1 MKIAN
6 KWNALI
12 ILSLAM
18 FIVVIDTTIMN
29 VAISTLVEDLNTTIT
44 GIQGAI
50 TLYALVMASLFITG
64 SKIGDIIGRKK
75 AFIIG
80 LFIYGVGTTITA
92 FSQNLGMLLF
102 GWSILEG
109 IGAALML
116 PILQTLLRGNY
127 EKKYLPICYGIIG
140 GVGAVGA
147 ALGPIVGGYLTT
159 YHSWRWAFIGELI
172 IVIIVLASIKIIKD
186 VKYDSLVKPNL
197 DLVGVFLSIVGLSS
211 IIYGIIQAQTY
222 GFWMAHQPFMINGQE
237 FAPFG
242 LSITPILIFFGIT
255 VLAIFGWWQIR
266 REKNDQTPLI
276 RMSMFKTSGLKPGL
290 TVAFVQ
296 SFAQMSVLF
305 ALPLLLQISFN
316 FDAFQTGVIMLPLS
330 VGLLIAS
337 LFGAKL
343 AKTMYPRTIIL
354 IGISLMVVGTL
365 ILINNISV
373 SIDTTKM
380 WPGLLVIGA
389 AMGLVVSQI
398 INVILSLVKPNETGE
413 AASLITTFQQLGTS
427 LGTAVAG
434 TILMISLSMSVAAQV
449 DGNEVFTQ
457 EQQGTIITAT
467 DEGLEF
473 VNNAHVEAVME
484 EYPEDIT
491 NEIIAINEI
500 ARINAIRITLF
511 TIAIITLFGII
522 SAIYLPKK
530 KLGT

>member
-1 MKIAN
+1 MKIPQ
-6 KWNALI
+6 KWNVLI

-29 VAISTLVEDLNTTIT
+29 VAINALVEDLNTTIT
-44 GIQGAI
+44 GVQTAV

-80 LFIYGVGTTITA
+80 LLIYGVGTTMTA
-92 FSQNLGMLLF
+92 FSQNLGMLMF

-127 EKKYLPICYGIIG
+127 SKKDLPLCYGVIG
-140 GVGAVGA
+140 GVAAVGA

-172 IVIIVLASIKIIKD
+172 IVIIVLAFIKIIKD
-186 VKYDSLVKPNL
+186 VAYESPIKPKL

-222 GFWMAHQPFMINGQE
+222 GFWMAQQPFMINGQE

-255 VLAIFGWWQIR
+255 VLAIFGWWQLR
-266 REKNDQTPLI
+266 REKNNKAPLI

-290 TVAFVQ
+290 TIAFIQ

-305 ALPLLLQISFN
+305 TLPLLLQISFS
-316 FDAFQTGVIMLPLS
+316 FDAFETGVIMLPLS
-330 VGLLIAS
+330 IGLLIAS

-343 AKTMYPRTIIL
+343 AQTMYPRTIIL
-354 IGISLMVVGTL
+354 IGISLMVVGTFVL
-365 ILINNISV
+365 LHNITESL
-373 SIDTTKM
+373 DTTKL
-380 WPGLLVIGA
+380 WPGLLIIGS

-427 LGTAVAG
+427 LGTAIAG
-434 TILMISLSMSVAAQV
+434 TILMISLSASVALQV
-449 DGNEVFTQ
+449 NGNEIFTE
-457 EQQGTIITAT
+457 EQQATVITAT
-467 DEGLEF
+467 EQGIEF
-473 VNNAHVEAVME
+473 VSNDYVENALQDQ
-484 EYPEDIT
+484 PENIT
-491 NEIIAINEI
+491 NEIISINET
-500 ARINAIRITLF
+500 ARIHAIKMTLF
-511 TIAIITLFGII
+511 AIAIITTFGVI
-522 SAIYLPKK
+522 ATLYLPRK
-530 KLGT
+530 KLFT